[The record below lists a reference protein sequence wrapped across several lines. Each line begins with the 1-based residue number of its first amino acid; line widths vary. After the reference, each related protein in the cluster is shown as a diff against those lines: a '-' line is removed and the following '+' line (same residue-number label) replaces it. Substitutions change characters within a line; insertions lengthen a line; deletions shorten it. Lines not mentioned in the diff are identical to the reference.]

1 MMTRKK
7 KSKAKSQK
15 QVIELVERSIKTVF
29 IIVFHMLK
37 KLKERLIMLNRSMED
52 REKTQMEFPEIET
65 IMSEMKT
72 TLVGINDRLDIGEGN
87 LY

>member
-1 MMTRKK
+1 
-7 KSKAKSQK
+7 
-15 QVIELVERSIKTVF
+15 
-29 IIVFHMLK
+29 MLK

-52 REKTQMEFPEIET
+52 REKTQMELPEIET